1 MAMPF
6 IHAIAL
12 GAMAVG
18 LYVFAIKWVNGA
30 FARSILL
37 GAILGVGGVLSMLSP
52 LSPTPGIMIDGR
64 GTFVGIAALF
74 GGLPAGVVSG
84 IAVMAMRFDIGGA
97 GVWPAL
103 LTVVII
109 VLSGALIRAVTSR
122 HGQDIGA
129 ASLFGLIGATALAN
143 LAGLVNIPSAVDPW
157 ELSDRLLAPL
167 TLANAVGILF
177 CGGLLIEARRREN
190 ESRKLAIL
198 ANRLDTLTRTDELTG
213 LYNRRHLE
221 EAFRT
226 EWARAAR
233 RNEALSLIML
243 DVDRF
248 KQFNDR
254 YGHPAGDRCLTLVGH
269 AIGRSV
275 RRAEDV
281 AVRYG
286 GEEFA
291 ILLPAT
297 DAEGAAGIAAAL
309 LQSIRDAGIPHE
321 KGILPIVTASIGVA
335 TIYPSAGIATDRLL
349 DDADRALYQAKQ
361 TGRNRVVTTPPVGL
375 GVHGFAV
382 PQRSD
387 RIATR
392 SVANRQADAPVFF
405 VA

>member
-6 IHAIAL
+6 IHAIGL

-18 LYVFAIKWVNGA
+18 LYVFAIKWVKGVL
-30 FARSILL
+30 ARSLLL

-52 LSPTPGIMIDGR
+52 LSATPGIMIDGR
-64 GTFVGIAALF
+64 GTFIGIAALF
-74 GGLPAGVVSG
+74 GGLPAGLVAG
-84 IAVMAMRFDIGGA
+84 AAVMAMRLDIGGA

-103 LTVVII
+103 LSLAGI
-109 VLSGALIRAVTSR
+109 VLSGALIHEIKAR
-122 HGQDIGA
+122 HGQDIQV
-129 ASLFGLIGATALAN
+129 ASLIGLIGATALAN
-143 LAGLVNIPSAVDPW
+143 IAGLVNIPAAADPW
-157 ELSDRLLAPL
+157 GLADRLLAPL
-167 TLANAVGILF
+167 TLANTVGILL

-198 ANRLDTLTRTDELTG
+198 ANRLDTLTRTDDLTG
-213 LYNRRHLE
+213 LHNRRHLE

-275 RRAEDV
+275 RRVEDI

-297 DAEGAAGIAAAL
+297 DADGAACIAAGL
-309 LQSIRDAGIPHE
+309 LTAIHDAAIPHE
-321 KGILPIVTASIGVA
+321 KGVLPIVTASIGVA
-335 TIYPSAGIATDRLL
+335 TIRPSAGVGIDQLL
-349 DDADRALYQAKQ
+349 DAADKALYSAKQ
-361 TGRNRVVTTPPVGL
+361 NGRNRVVAAASASPPLILMDG
-375 GVHGFAV
+375 GSRAE
-382 PQRSD
+382 S
-387 RIATR
+387 A
-392 SVANRQADAPVFF
+392 
-405 VA
+405 